1 MKGYGFCNKRELKRT
16 DRKVLV
22 MNSNKRFRR
31 SAVALAAGASLVFG
45 VAACSDDADDAKD
58 KAGDAANSATEKAG
72 EAADSA
78 TAKAGEGEGGES
90 EAEGADSEGADA
102 EGSEGADAEGSEGAD
117 AEGAEGET
125 EKVQT
130 ASGEEVELPKDVKTA
145 WDNEGGESGSFGKL
159 AEFTEG
165 ENGSLA
171 TFEKGWIANSK
182 DHGAVPLIG
191 KIGETWNNGGGLDN
205 ELGLPT
211 APEKGDAANG
221 WTQSFENGTITWA
234 KDESGQYSETIEKR

>member
-1 MKGYGFCNKRELKRT
+1 
-16 DRKVLV
+16 

-45 VAACSDDADDAKD
+45 VAACSDDAEDAKD
-58 KAGDAANSATEKAG
+58 KAGDAANSASEQAG

-78 TAKAGEGEGGES
+78 TAKAGEGEDGES

-102 EGSEGADAEGSEGAD
+102 EGAEGAD
-117 AEGAEGET
+117 AEGET

-234 KDESGQYSETIEKR
+234 KDESGKFTETIEKR

>member
-45 VAACSDDADDAKD
+45 VAACSDDAEDAKD

-78 TAKAGEGEGGES
+78 TAKAGEGEDGES
-90 EAEGADSEGADA
+90 EAEGAD
-102 EGSEGADAEGSEGAD
+102 SEGADAEGSEGAD

-234 KDESGQYSETIEKR
+234 KDESGQFSETIEKR

>member
-90 EAEGADSEGADA
+90 EAEGAD
-102 EGSEGADAEGSEGAD
+102 SEGADAEGSEGAD

>member
-45 VAACSDDADDAKD
+45 VAACSDDAEDAKD

-78 TAKAGEGEGGES
+78 TAKAGEGEDGES

-102 EGSEGADAEGSEGAD
+102 EGSEGAG

>member
-1 MKGYGFCNKRELKRT
+1 
-16 DRKVLV
+16 
-22 MNSNKRFRR
+22 MNSTKRFRR

-45 VAACSDDADDAKD
+45 VSACSDDAEDAKD

-78 TAKAGEGEGGES
+78 TAKAGEGEGSES
-90 EAEGADSEGADA
+90 E
-102 EGSEGADAEGSEGAD
+102 SEGADAEGSEGAD
-117 AEGAEGET
+117 AEGAEGADAKGET

-130 ASGEEVELPKDVKTA
+130 ASGEEVELPKDIKTA
-145 WDNEGGESGSFGKL
+145 WDNEGGETGAFGKL
-159 AEFTEG
+159 TEFAEG

-171 TFEKGWIANSK
+171 TFDKGWIANSK

-234 KDESGQYSETIEKR
+234 KDESGQYTETIEKR

>member
-1 MKGYGFCNKRELKRT
+1 MEGYCFCDEREPKKT
-16 DRKVLV
+16 DRNRKVLV

-45 VAACSDDADDAKD
+45 VAACSDDAEDAKD

-78 TAKAGEGEGGES
+78 TAKAGEGEDGES
-90 EAEGADSEGADA
+90 EAEGAD
-102 EGSEGADAEGSEGAD
+102 SEGADAEGSEGAD

-171 TFEKGWIANSK
+171 TFEKGWIAYSK

-234 KDESGQYSETIEKR
+234 KDESGQFSETIEKR

>member
-1 MKGYGFCNKRELKRT
+1 
-16 DRKVLV
+16 

-45 VAACSDDADDAKD
+45 VAACSDDAEDAKD

-78 TAKAGEGEGGES
+78 TAKAGEGKDGKS
-90 EAEGADSEGADA
+90 ESEGA
-102 EGSEGADAEGSEGAD
+102 EAEGSEGAD
-117 AEGAEGET
+117 AEGADAEGADAKGET

-145 WDNEGGESGSFGKL
+145 WDNEGGETGAFGKL
-159 AEFTEG
+159 TEFTEG

-182 DHGAVPLIG
+182 EHGAVPLIG

-234 KDESGQYSETIEKR
+234 KDESGQFTETIEKR

>member
-1 MKGYGFCNKRELKRT
+1 
-16 DRKVLV
+16 

-45 VAACSDDADDAKD
+45 VAACSDDAEDAKD

-90 EAEGADSEGADA
+90 EAEGSEGADA
-102 EGSEGADAEGSEGAD
+102 EGSENADAEGTEGAD
-117 AEGAEGET
+117 AEGET

-234 KDESGQYSETIEKR
+234 KDESGQYTETIEKR

>member
-16 DRKVLV
+16 NRKVLV

-45 VAACSDDADDAKD
+45 VAACSDDAEDAKD

-78 TAKAGEGEGGES
+78 TAKAGEGEDGES

-102 EGSEGADAEGSEGAD
+102 EGSEGAG

>member
-1 MKGYGFCNKRELKRT
+1 MQGYGFCNKRELKRT

-45 VAACSDDADDAKD
+45 VAACSDDAEDAKD

-78 TAKAGEGEGGES
+78 TAKAGEGEDGES
-90 EAEGADSEGADA
+90 EAEGADS